1 MSREDVRMIKFV
13 DLEVI
18 NELAKK
24 HGFNRR
30 VDVKSLRKH
39 LEKEIHHL
47 GFESLDEG
55 VWPISPLLVHEHKAG
70 EKCEPHMRVCMH
82 LMTLGEDVIIDC
94 DMHLWASFPRVE
106 DPTENIGGVH

>member
-18 NELAKK
+18 NKLAEK
-24 HGFNRR
+24 HGYNRR
-30 VDVKSLRKH
+30 VDVEGLREH
-39 LEKEIHHL
+39 LEKEIKHL
-47 GFESLDEG
+47 GFDSLDEV

-70 EKCEPHMRVCMH
+70 KKCEAHMRVCMH

-94 DMHLWASFPRVE
+94 DMHLWESFPKIE
-106 DPTENIGGVH
+106 DPTENLRGLH